1 MKNSALG
8 HRTSKLLL
16 LFFFSNS
23 LPDTM
28 IYEVDFFKIELPSGL
43 YMLVIKYQNMKEQNK
58 YCLIV
63 KHFFFFADLILK
75 WNKVMVKPKCAK
87 NHLFQSTSLSSL
99 PTLNLIQITLYLFCS
114 KDISFRNFSL
124 VSLDFGLGYRE
135 QTLWRPKQVAKRQ
148 QCGRGMSAP

>member
-43 YMLVIKYQNMKEQNK
+43 YMLVIKY
-58 YCLIV
+58 
-63 KHFFFFADLILK
+63 
-75 WNKVMVKPKCAK
+75 
-87 NHLFQSTSLSSL
+87 
-99 PTLNLIQITLYLFCS
+99 
-114 KDISFRNFSL
+114 
-124 VSLDFGLGYRE
+124 
-135 QTLWRPKQVAKRQ
+135 
-148 QCGRGMSAP
+148 

>member
-43 YMLVIKYQNMKEQNK
+43 YMLVIKYWNMKERNK

-63 KHFFFFADLILK
+63 KHFFFF
-75 WNKVMVKPKCAK
+75 C
-87 NHLFQSTSLSSL
+87 
-99 PTLNLIQITLYLFCS
+99 
-114 KDISFRNFSL
+114 
-124 VSLDFGLGYRE
+124 
-135 QTLWRPKQVAKRQ
+135 
-148 QCGRGMSAP
+148 